1 LGVLLLDLKLC
12 ASRFSVRESV
22 DNLALSAGELGGALE
37 VLEGVGDLALLEKEL
52 GHGGNG
58 DVAFGV
64 DCGILLVK
72 NILEISMVR
81 ALTDKSLLA
90 QILSGGEVLLPLEES
105 KSLVDE
111 RQNVHSSA
119 LLADDLLLHLN
130 GSLELLD
137 GLLVLLLVEQKLTV
151 VVVNIALVAEVL
163 DAAAEGGHGRGD
175 RAHLVL
181 CDTELDVREDELRVE
196 VDGLLVVGGSH
207 GELGED
213 EVELGAVVEDIGV
226 LRVVLNGKLK
236 VTSSLIAFSCG
247 IIVSTE
253 IEVGIQA
260 PNILCSRC
268 MLARLT

>member
-1 LGVLLLDLKLC
+1 
-12 ASRFSVRESV
+12 
-22 DNLALSAGELGGALE
+22 
-37 VLEGVGDLALLEKEL
+37 
-52 GHGGNG
+52 
-58 DVAFGV
+58 
-64 DCGILLVK
+64 LLVK

-137 GLLVLLLVEQKLTV
+137 GLLVLLLV
-151 VVVNIALVAEVL
+151 VNIALIAEVL